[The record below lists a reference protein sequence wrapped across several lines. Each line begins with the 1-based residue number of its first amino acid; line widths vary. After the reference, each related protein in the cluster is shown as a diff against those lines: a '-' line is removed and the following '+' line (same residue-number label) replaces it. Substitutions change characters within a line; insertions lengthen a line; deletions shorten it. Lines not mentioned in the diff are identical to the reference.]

1 MGKIKVTVSKCS
13 TQASKNGNF
22 IHTLKTEGKEV
33 NVLGQSKVSG
43 QLTYF
48 IALSKPTKVGT
59 VDELDMDQFRIE
71 ERPYE
76 VVNQTTGEME
86 KIMLKWLHVK

>member
-13 TQASKNGNF
+13 TQASKNGNY

-33 NVLGQSKVSG
+33 SVLGQTKVSG

-59 VDELDMDQFRIE
+59 VDELELDNFRIE

-76 VVNQTTGEME
+76 TVDTTSGEVV
-86 KIMLKWLHVK
+86 KLMLKWLHVK